1 MKVINA
7 SHMKYM
13 GDSMRPDWYYPF
25 TYYGQYDY
33 SMIMYNKGLE
43 LEYRKI
49 PYILN
54 AIDVSY
60 NKFEGEIPD
69 IIWNLQGLYLLN
81 LSNNFLNGHIPSSLA
96 NLKTLECLDLSRNML
111 LRKLRPELTTL
122 TSLSSFNVSYNQL
135 EGPIPRGNQFDTFES
150 NQYEGNRGLC
160 GVPLKKC
167 ENFEASPQE
176 RSNIV
181 EDDGAGSIFNE
192 NFWKWMIVL
201 MGYGSGLIFGLVIG
215 HKVTRKKHDCISVT
229 AAASSLLLDTDAA
242 LNSKPFSQIFKSGL
256 LQTFGPEFR
265 EITAA
270 IIARETSIT
279 FEELHD
285 KLTDYDAFLERE
297 SYTDGLSVTA
307 NYTGRNNQSKISLI
321 IKSMIQC
328 QLCDRYG
335 HSAKTC
341 FKGKPGSNSNLMAN
355 VSTASPMN
363 NSQQW
368 LMDSAASITSQA
380 I

>member
-25 TYYGQYDY
+25 TYYGQYDC
-33 SMIMYNKGLE
+33 SMIMYNKGWE

-54 AIDVSY
+54 AIDFSY

-69 IIWNLQGLYLLN
+69 IIGNLQGLYLLN

-96 NLKTLECLDLSRNML
+96 NLKTLECLDLSRNVL
-111 LRKLRPELTTL
+111 LGKLPPELTTL
-122 TSLSSFNVSYNQL
+122 TSVFSFNVSYNQL

-160 GVPLKKC
+160 GVPLKKKC

-181 EDDGAGSIFNE
+181 EDDDAGCIFNE

-215 HKVTRKKHDCISVT
+215 RKVTRKNMI
-229 AAASSLLLDTDAA
+229 
-242 LNSKPFSQIFKSGL
+242 
-256 LQTFGPEFR
+256 GPEFR

-297 SYTDGLSVTA
+297 SY
-307 NYTGRNNQSKISLI
+307 
-321 IKSMIQC
+321 
-328 QLCDRYG
+328 
-335 HSAKTC
+335 
-341 FKGKPGSNSNLMAN
+341 
-355 VSTASPMN
+355 
-363 NSQQW
+363 
-368 LMDSAASITSQA
+368 
-380 I
+380 